1 MSAGYSAS
9 ATDTTNQTA
18 SQKQN
23 LGNAGASG
31 YRSSV
36 INNVAFGGS
45 RLAAD
50 TAATGD
56 GVPVWAWLA
65 IAGGFGFMFW
75 FMLRRRR

>member
-9 ATDTTNQTA
+9 TTDTTNQTA
-18 SQKQN
+18 SQKQQ
-23 LGNAGASG
+23 LGNTGSSG

-56 GVPVWAWLA
+56 GIPTWAWVA
-65 IAGGFGFMFW
+65 IAGGFGLLFW
-75 FMLRRRR
+75 FMLRRHK